1 MMSSS
6 IPTFD
11 RLVCSPLLSSC
22 SNLATSLIC
31 LSKLLWDLDFSLRFE
46 GLPSNMLLVL
56 ARIFPCVGAPVETV
70 ARRRRGVCMSTLF
83 KGSTGTDDSGA
94 WMYEKDM
101 LVSPSRDGAGK
112 SGASGSVDWA
122 KISFAARSRLGRREE
137 RIVLTAL
144 VLLFAVPG
152 VVEVFVIQ

>member
-1 MMSSS
+1 
-6 IPTFD
+6 
-11 RLVCSPLLSSC
+11 
-22 SNLATSLIC
+22 
-31 LSKLLWDLDFSLRFE
+31 
-46 GLPSNMLLVL
+46 
-56 ARIFPCVGAPVETV
+56 
-70 ARRRRGVCMSTLF
+70 MSTLF

-144 VLLFAVPG
+144 VLLFGVPG
-152 VVEVFVIQ
+152 VVEVFVIQWYCEGDRVMGASGSAAGGVTLVVAKF